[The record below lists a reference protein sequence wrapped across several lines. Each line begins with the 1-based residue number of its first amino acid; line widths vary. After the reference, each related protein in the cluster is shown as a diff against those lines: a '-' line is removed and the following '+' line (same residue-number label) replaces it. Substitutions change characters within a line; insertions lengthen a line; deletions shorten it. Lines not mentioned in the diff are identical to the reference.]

1 VLRSDEPDD
10 VFKRVRVKYFQDP
23 GTTYE
28 ATLLETSDKLYDLA
42 VLRSK
47 VPRALQG
54 HRKSWGPQGSVRA
67 GIQVWFVG
75 LAGEWYVP
83 SSPGAVTSVTLDC
96 RIRANIAD
104 VQPGTSGAPL
114 IAESGI
120 IGMIVTNAGGISV
133 AVCID
138 IIKQAFEQWKL
149 PWNLGRG
156 EDPIK
161 LAIFPWKLIG
171 SADSYT
177 HMVHEALNSV
187 LNEMKTKL
195 STPILSYY
203 EDTHIIS
210 NEDVNRLWIRRRW
223 FSSNEPDIDL
233 IAQIGKQLKV
243 YTVLTYS
250 LDIRETFSRI
260 RGEPITTSASI
271 GVFLID
277 VENKRTYTANGDVTD
292 FIQDRFTVV
301 RQLTTKVFA
310 DYKSWNTQ

>member
-1 VLRSDEPDD
+1 
-10 VFKRVRVKYFQDP
+10 
-23 GTTYE
+23 
-28 ATLLETSDKLYDLA
+28 
-42 VLRSK
+42 
-47 VPRALQG
+47 
-54 HRKSWGPQGSVRA
+54 
-67 GIQVWFVG
+67 
-75 LAGEWYVP
+75 
-83 SSPGAVTSVTLDC
+83 
-96 RIRANIAD
+96 

-149 PWNLGRG
+149 PWNLGHG

-243 YTVLTYS
+243 YAVLTYS

>member
-1 VLRSDEPDD
+1 
-10 VFKRVRVKYFQDP
+10 
-23 GTTYE
+23 
-28 ATLLETSDKLYDLA
+28 
-42 VLRSK
+42 
-47 VPRALQG
+47 
-54 HRKSWGPQGSVRA
+54 
-67 GIQVWFVG
+67 
-75 LAGEWYVP
+75 
-83 SSPGAVTSVTLDC
+83 
-96 RIRANIAD
+96 
-104 VQPGTSGAPL
+104 
-114 IAESGI
+114 
-120 IGMIVTNAGGISV
+120 
-133 AVCID
+133 
-138 IIKQAFEQWKL
+138 
-149 PWNLGRG
+149 
-156 EDPIK
+156 
-161 LAIFPWKLIG
+161 
-171 SADSYT
+171 
-177 HMVHEALNSV
+177 MVHEALNSV

-243 YTVLTYS
+243 YAVLTYS